1 MAGAL
6 RFVGALLFRALTV
19 TPRRQLNLARWT
31 RSREFRHLHGVSVA
45 WLDSHFESIER
56 GAPWLH
62 RVGSDV
68 WDFCKGGVQPFF
80 RLSGGFSA
88 GASCIREVTAVYGFD
103 GPLTPRLRS
112 LDQAMPP
119 AGWEMGT
126 RALRQTWTDLFVQAE
141 QAGQR
146 PSACSASPASRRS
159 PAPCR
164 PSGTTGPAY
173 SATYRYEIQI
183 SNDLGAA
190 CLE

>member
-1 MAGAL
+1 VTAALDYLSAAKECSRCSVCSSADDFLLLPRSIPWSHTGYPDEMRSLVAGAL
-6 RFVGALLFRALTV
+6 RFVGAPLFRALTD

-31 RSREFRHLHGVSVA
+31 RGREFRHLHGVSVT
-45 WLDSHFESIER
+45 WLDSHFEPIER
-56 GAPWLH
+56 RAPWLH

-119 AGWEMGT
+119 AGGKWEQGH
-126 RALRQTWTDLFVQAE
+126 
-141 QAGQR
+141 
-146 PSACSASPASRRS
+146 CRR
-159 PAPCR
+159 R
-164 PSGTTGPAY
+164 GRT
-173 SATYRYEIQI
+173 
-183 SNDLGAA
+183 
-190 CLE
+190 